1 MLKLFYTIWVMRT
14 TTKIKRLERRIS
26 WMYECN
32 FDKSRRVALWYVVC
46 RKLGYEDALE
56 YLFYKVYGLW
66 VLILCKKMK
75 LKVFIILNIGE

>member
-1 MLKLFYTIWVMRT
+1 MELGILKLFYTIWVMRT

-56 YLFYKVYGLW
+56 YSFYKVYGLW
-66 VLILCKKMK
+66 GVDSLQEDEIKS
-75 LKVFIILNIGE
+75 FYNS

>member
-1 MLKLFYTIWVMRT
+1 MELVILKLFYAIWVMIT

-56 YLFYKVYGLW
+56 YSFYKVYGLW
-66 VLILCKKMK
+66 GVDSLQEDEIKS
-75 LKVFIILNIGE
+75 FYNS

>member
-1 MLKLFYTIWVMRT
+1 MELVILKLFYAIWVMRT

-56 YLFYKVYGLW
+56 YSFYKVYGLCG
-66 VLILCKKMK
+66 VDSLQEDEIKS
-75 LKVFIILNIGE
+75 FYNS

>member
-1 MLKLFYTIWVMRT
+1 MELVILKLFYAIWVIRT

-56 YLFYKVYGLW
+56 YSFYKVYGLW
-66 VLILCKKMK
+66 GVDSLQEDEIKS
-75 LKVFIILNIGE
+75 FYNS